1 MNGNQARSWQHL
13 PQQTPNKK
21 VKVKVR
27 KQGWVTKGEKIL
39 YTLFSVGF
47 IIGGIYIVSFSAA
60 ADSLNRDVQNL
71 ETVVQNQKA
80 INENLQFEKKE
91 LSRPER
97 ITSIAK
103 EHGLKVQDADVK
115 QAQSVTN

>member
-13 PQQTPNKK
+13 PQQEPDTK

-27 KQGWVTKGEKIL
+27 KRGWVTKGEKIL

-47 IIGGIYIVSFSAA
+47 LVAGIYIVSFSAA
-60 ADSLNRDVQNL
+60 TDSMNRDVQSL
-71 ETVVQNQKA
+71 ETVVQDQKA
-80 INENLQFEKKE
+80 INETLQFEKKE

-97 ITSIAK
+97 ITKIAK

-115 QAQSVTN
+115 RAQSVTN